1 MTARQA
7 LDFVRTHGV
16 VLESARGRVQSL
28 ADAIVGSPVRGSWWS
43 HPKGREI
50 FAITRA
56 VRKSPDVLVCRLV
69 DGKITFVHRRVW
81 PALVRAAKQFPADR
95 LAQVSEVHTPAGS
108 HMMQEVPFPKWV
120 PSSVRAGARGLA
132 EDAAVAQLAACM
144 NDPMQQRQLTPRGRR
159 VRSRGTRA

>member
-7 LDFVRTHGV
+7 LDFVRTRGV
-16 VLESARGRVQSL
+16 VLESARGRLPSL

-81 PALVRAAKQFPADR
+81 PALVRAAKRFPPDR
-95 LAQVSEVHTPAGS
+95 LAQVREVHTPAGS

-120 PSSVRAGARGLA
+120 PSSVRASARGLA

-144 NDPMQQRQLTPRGRR
+144 NDPMQQRPLTPRNRR